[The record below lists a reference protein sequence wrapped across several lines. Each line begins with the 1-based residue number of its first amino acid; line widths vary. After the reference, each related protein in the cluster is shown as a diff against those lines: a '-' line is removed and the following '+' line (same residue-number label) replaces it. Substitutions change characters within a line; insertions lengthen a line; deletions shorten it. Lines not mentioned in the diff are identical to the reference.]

1 MKLRSRLYK
10 WYANNGPGLSL
21 RRSAGRKFR
30 RSEIGNEILME
41 TKHGFSMHLCIG
53 DPVDTYTALHSEF
66 EPALSN
72 LVGKLAPGAASFIDI
87 GCNIGYFTCLFCS
100 RNPDAPVLAI
110 DANPEMVAR
119 CEENL
124 RLNSFRNVKVVNV
137 GIAAGESVI
146 PFLINPGSPSLAS
159 FGNTPMLEKQN
170 AAGQLTRIEV
180 RTKPLPVVLAEAG
193 ITNCGLIKID
203 IEGYEPSLFEG
214 LDEDFH
220 KVAERILFE
229 YVPGHMEA
237 CGFDPSSIWKHPLVS
252 HYRTYALDTTKPDVI
267 TEIVD
272 PSAIPSTTDTIFLVR
287 KDLPP
292 PV

>member
-1 MKLRSRLYK
+1 
-10 WYANNGPGLSL
+10 L

-30 RSEIGNEILME
+30 RSESGNQLQIE
-41 TKHGFSMHLCIG
+41 TKHGFSMHLRIG

-72 LVGKLAPGAASFIDI
+72 LVGKLAPDAASFIDI
-87 GCNIGYFTCLFCS
+87 GCNIGYFTCLFRS
-100 RNPDAPVLAI
+100 RNPEAPVLAI

-124 RLNSFRNVKVVNV
+124 RLNSYRNVKVVNV
-137 GIAAGESVI
+137 GIAASESVI

-170 AAGQLTRIEV
+170 AAGQVTRIDV
-180 RTKPLPVVLAEAG
+180 RTRPLPVVLEEAG
-193 ITNCGLIKID
+193 MTTCGLIKID

-214 LDEDFH
+214 LDEGFH
-220 KVAERILFE
+220 KIAERIIFE

-237 CGFDPSSIWKHPLVS
+237 CGFDPASIWKHPLIS
-252 HYRTYALDTTKPDVI
+252 HYRAYALDTTKPEII
-267 TEIVD
+267 TGIVD
-272 PSAIPSTTDTIFLVR
+272 FSSIPNTTDTIFLVR
-287 KDLPP
+287 KDLPS